1 MYLSPPQLSAREVS
15 GSQAELRVTTLQ
27 SRVTELESLQH
38 ASTSEAKQL
47 KQDKVLLVE
56 HVAELQ
62 TKVGRSLH
70 YISLSLFLNISPS
83 LYLLRLLTL
92 FPYLHPFS
100 VQFMYILIVI
110 KLYLHKCIYI
120 FHIRIYGRL

>member
-62 TKVGRSLH
+62 TKVG
-70 YISLSLFLNISPS
+70 
-83 LYLLRLLTL
+83 
-92 FPYLHPFS
+92 
-100 VQFMYILIVI
+100 
-110 KLYLHKCIYI
+110 I
-120 FHIRIYGRL
+120 FFN